1 LGSFR
6 VQYLSAEVTVKVT
19 AQLLPLNAQR
29 ALLALRL
36 IGIFKAK
43 DRAMHDQQTFGSWLR
58 QHRKALDLTQAQLA
72 QQASCSLSA
81 IRQFERDV
89 LRPSRRLAERLAEH
103 LQIPPDL
110 RIAFLGAA
118 RTPSTSGDR
127 AVSFAAG
134 SPPSAGF
141 PEQARLLAP
150 ATPLLGRAHD
160 LAILHD
166 RLLRPDVRLL
176 TLTGAPGVGKT
187 RLAIQLAADLMYAF
201 PDGVWFVALA
211 SISDVDLVL
220 PTIATTLGLREDG
233 AQPLKDILIHSLRDK
248 QLLLVLDNF
257 EQVAAAAST
266 IGTLL
271 ERIPLAKIV
280 VTSRVDLH
288 LIGEHEFTVMPLGL
302 PDLQQGESVE
312 LLAAAPAVQ
321 LFVQRAQAV
330 QPEFALTAQNA
341 HVVAELCIHLD
352 GLPLAIELAAA
363 RIKHLPPEALL
374 NWLDQR
380 FDLLVGGAVNAPE
393 RHQALHRAIAWSYAL
408 LRPPEQQLL
417 RCVGLFVAGGRLEAI
432 AAVTAHTGVAEHEA
446 PHTSAAADRQRASI
460 TLFNTLTTLVDHSL
474 LQQTADA
481 DGTPRFRMLE
491 SIRAFALEQLEGESE
506 LAALQQRHAAYY
518 LSLAEEAAAQLQGPA
533 QQAWF
538 DRLEADHDNFRAAL
552 RWSQIVQEGEYSLRI
567 ALALHD
573 FWKVRGY
580 LREARMWLA
589 DACAR
594 SQGKRAALVA
604 LAQAYVAELAQLQ
617 DDYGQAVAWAEA
629 SMTLAC
635 SVGQKAA
642 LATALGP
649 LGWHAYLQNDLLAA
663 RARFAERL
671 SLCRAL
677 GKPAQ
682 IAQTLHDLAY
692 LTMMQGDYAQARAWY
707 EEELVLSRQ
716 AGHQHGIFWALHGL
730 GWLAQCQEEPN
741 RAALLYAECLTRAQA
756 LGHLDGIAVALNSLG
771 SIAQEQRHY
780 SQAMDYYHQSQLIW
794 QRLGRPA
801 ASTAVLRSL
810 GMLALRQGQ
819 LSYAAKHLRE
829 SLVLA
834 QEMGRN
840 TNIILSLA
848 GLADLAG
855 ERGQAL
861 LAARLCGM
869 VAALRDAAGFV
880 MGRADQ
886 MNYERTI
893 AMARAHLEATT
904 FEAACAAGRAMTLE
918 QAVAEALV
926 AATPEVSEPAPSAKS
941 TRPAGLSRREGEV
954 LALVALGLT
963 NVQIAERL
971 VISPRT
977 VNAHLHAIYY
987 KLGVATRSAATRF
1000 AMENGLG
1007 GPTV

>member
-1 LGSFR
+1 
-6 VQYLSAEVTVKVT
+6 
-19 AQLLPLNAQR
+19 
-29 ALLALRL
+29 
-36 IGIFKAK
+36 
-43 DRAMHDQQTFGSWLR
+43 MHDQLTFASWLR
-58 QHRKALDLTQAQLA
+58 QRRKALDLTQAQLA
-72 QQASCSLSA
+72 QQVSCSLSA
-81 IRQFERDV
+81 IRQLERGV
-89 LRPSRRLAERLAEH
+89 LRPSRRLAEQLAEQ

-110 RIAFLGAA
+110 HMTFLRAA
-118 RTPSTSGDR
+118 RTLSTSGDP
-127 AVSFAAG
+127 AVPFATPSHLSPMFRGQASF
-134 SPPSAGF
+134 PDPT
-141 PEQARLLAP
+141 
-150 ATPLLGRAHD
+150 TPLLGRAHD
-160 LAILHD
+160 LAILHA

-187 RLAIQLAADLMYAF
+187 RLAIQLAADLTHAF
-201 PDGVWFVALA
+201 PDGVWFVTLA
-211 SISDVDLVL
+211 SISDMDLVL
-220 PTIATTLGLREDG
+220 PSIATTLGLREDG

-266 IGTLL
+266 IASLL
-271 ERIPLAKIV
+271 ERIPLVKII
-280 VTSRVDLH
+280 VTSRVILR
-288 LIGEHEFTVMPLGL
+288 LVGEHEFPVMPLGL

-312 LLAAAPAVQ
+312 QLAAAPAVQ

-374 NWLDQR
+374 SWLEAR
-380 FDLLVGGAVNAPE
+380 FELLVDGRVNAPE
-393 RHQALHRAIAWSYAL
+393 RHQALHQAIAWSYRL
-408 LRPPEQQLL
+408 LRPAEQQLL

-446 PHTSAAADRQRASI
+446 PHTSAGADPQRPANI

-491 SIRAFALEQLEGESE
+491 SIRAFALEQLEVEGEP
-506 LAALQQRHAAYY
+506 AALQERHAAYY
-518 LSLAEEAAAQLQGPA
+518 LTVAEDAAAQLQGPA
-533 QQAWF
+533 QQAWY

-552 RWSQIVQEGEYSLRI
+552 TWSQTAQEVECSLRL
-567 ALALHD
+567 ALALHE

-580 LREARMWLA
+580 LREGRMWLA

-594 SQGKRAALVA
+594 SQGKRPALVA

-629 SMTLAC
+629 SITLTR
-635 SVGQKAA
+635 SLSQKAA

-663 RARFAERL
+663 RAHFAERL
-671 SLCRAL
+671 SLCRIL
-677 GKPAQ
+677 GKPAP

-692 LTMMQGDYAQARAWY
+692 LAMMQGDYAQAQAWY
-707 EEELVLSRQ
+707 EEELALSRE

-730 GWLAQCQEEPN
+730 GWLAQRHDEPR
-741 RAALLYAECLTRAQA
+741 RAALLYTECLTRAQA

-771 SIAQEQRHY
+771 SIAQEQGQY
-780 SQAMDYYHQSQLIW
+780 PQAIDYYHQCQLIW
-794 QRLGRPA
+794 QRLGRPS
-801 ASTAVLRSL
+801 ASAGVLRRL

-819 LSYAAKHLRE
+819 LSCAAKHLGE

-834 QEMGRN
+834 QQMRRN
-840 TNIILSLA
+840 MIIILSLA

-855 ERGQAL
+855 VRGQAL
-861 LAARLCGM
+861 LATRLCGM
-869 VAALRDAAGFV
+869 VAALRDTARYV
-880 MGRADQ
+880 MDPADQ
-886 MNYERTI
+886 NNYERTV
-893 AMARAHLEATT
+893 AMARAQLEATT
-904 FEAACAAGRAMTLE
+904 FEEAWAAGRAMTLE
-918 QAVAEALV
+918 QAVAEALA
-926 AATPEVSEPAPSAKS
+926 AATPEVSEPAPSAKP
-941 TRPAGLSRREGEV
+941 TRPGGLSRRECEV
-954 LALVALGLT
+954 VALVAQGLT

-1000 AMENGLG
+1000 AIENGLDQ
-1007 GPTV
+1007 PIVAWAHQ

>member
-1 LGSFR
+1 MLGAPFWC
-6 VQYLSAEVTVKVT
+6 
-19 AQLLPLNAQR
+19 PD
-29 ALLALRL
+29 L
-36 IGIFKAK
+36 IGTLKAR
-43 DRAMHDQQTFGSWLR
+43 DPAMHDQQTFGSWLR
-58 QHRKALDLTQAQLA
+58 QRRKALDLTQAQLA

-81 IRQFERDV
+81 IRQFERGV
-89 LRPSRRLAERLAEH
+89 LRPSRQLAEQLAEH
-103 LQIPPDL
+103 LQIQPDL
-110 RIAFLGAA
+110 RIAFLSAA
-118 RTPSTSGDR
+118 RTPSTSGDP
-127 AVSFAAG
+127 AVPFAAG
-134 SPPSAGF
+134 PLLSAAF
-141 PEQARLLAP
+141 PGQASFLDP

-160 LAILHD
+160 LAILHA

-176 TLTGAPGVGKT
+176 SLTGAPGVGKT
-187 RLAIQLAADLMYAF
+187 RLAIQLTADLAYAF

-257 EQVAAAAST
+257 EQVAAAASAVAS
-266 IGTLL
+266 LL

-280 VTSRVDLH
+280 VTSRVVLR

-302 PDLQQGESVE
+302 PDLQQGETVE

-330 QPEFALTAQNA
+330 QPEFTLTVQNA
-341 HVVAELCIHLD
+341 PVVAKLCIHLD

-363 RIKHLPPEALL
+363 RIKHLSPEALL

-380 FDLLVGGAVNAPE
+380 FELLMGGAVNAPE
-393 RHQALHRAIAWSYAL
+393 RHQTLHRAIAWSYAL
-408 LRPPEQQLL
+408 LRPPEQRLL

-432 AAVTAHTGVAEHEA
+432 AAVMAHIGVAEHEA
-446 PHTSAAADRQRASI
+446 LRSSAAADPQRPVSI
-460 TLFNTLTTLVDHSL
+460 ALFNTLTTLVDHSL
-474 LQQTADA
+474 VQQTADA

-491 SIRAFALEQLEGESE
+491 SIRAFALEQLEGDGE
-506 LAALQQRHAAYY
+506 LAVLQERHAAYY
-518 LSLAEEAAAQLQGPA
+518 LALAEEGAAQLQGPA

-538 DRLEADHDNFRAAL
+538 DHLEADHDNFRAAL
-552 RWSQIVQEGEYSLRI
+552 TWSQTVQEVEYSLRL
-567 ALALHD
+567 ALALHE

-580 LREARMWLA
+580 LREGRMWLA

-594 SQGKRAALVA
+594 SQGKRPALVA
-604 LAQAYVAELAQLQ
+604 LAQAYAAELAQLQ
-617 DDYGQAVAWAEA
+617 DDYGQAVEWAEA
-629 SMTLAC
+629 SATLAR
-635 SVGQKAA
+635 SLGQKAA

-649 LGWHAYLQNDLLAA
+649 LGWYAYLQNDLLAA

-692 LTMMQGDYAQARAWY
+692 LAMVQGNYPQAQACY
-707 EEELVLSRQ
+707 EEELTMSRQ
-716 AGHQHGIFWALHGL
+716 AEHQHGIFWALHGL
-730 GWLAQCQEEPN
+730 GWLAQRRDEPQ
-741 RAALLYAECLTRAQA
+741 RAALLYAECLAHAQA

-780 SQAMDYYHQSQLIW
+780 PQAMEYYHQCQLIW

-801 ASTAVLRSL
+801 ASAGVLRRL
-810 GMLALRQGQ
+810 GTLALRQGQ
-819 LSYAAKHLRE
+819 LSYAAKLLGE

-834 QEMGRN
+834 QEMRRN
-840 TNIILSLA
+840 MTIILSLA

-855 ERGQAL
+855 VRGQAL

-869 VAALRDAAGFV
+869 VAALRDAARYV
-880 MGRADQ
+880 MDPADQ
-886 MNYERTI
+886 MNYEHTV
-893 AMARAHLEATT
+893 AMARAQLEATT
-904 FEAACAAGRAMTLE
+904 FEAAWAAGQAMTLE

-926 AATPEVSEPAPSAKS
+926 AATPELSEPAPNTRS
-941 TRPAGLSRREGEV
+941 TRPTGLSRREGEV
-954 LALVALGLT
+954 LALVAQGLT
-963 NVQIAERL
+963 NIQIAERL

-1000 AMENGLG
+1000 AIENGLG
-1007 GPTV
+1007 RPTVACP